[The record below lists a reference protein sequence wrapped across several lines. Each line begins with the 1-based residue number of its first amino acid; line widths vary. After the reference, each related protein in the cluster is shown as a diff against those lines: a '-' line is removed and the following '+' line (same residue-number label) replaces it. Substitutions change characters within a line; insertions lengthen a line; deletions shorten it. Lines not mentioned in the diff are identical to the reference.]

1 MAQASISLIR
11 NTDNVAFFIT
21 NADTGEVYATVDR
34 GAGTGAYYSASSA
47 SWSSVATNHALNWY
61 VTDAEGQKLPEG
73 TRVSVTARAV
83 PEYYWDRENKQ
94 VTGEL
99 ASGAYWTTTFTID
112 NTAPEATSVAMTADA
127 ITGDRSLRVKVR
139 DNRYVAAVLVL
150 SMEGQVLSRSPVNQ
164 TELGVESV
172 VDLDLSQIYTN
183 HFMVAVCDYASNMA
197 AYEVNFGGSVRVPD
211 ANTTLTAALLNDA
224 GLWFVDVDADDL
236 QSVTTKHATAKEVDL
251 LSAARDGDGTLYV
264 ASNEKDSEGHLVSS
278 LYTVNEADYTMTKVG
293 TSEAGYSDMSWA
305 PGVNGGIML
314 ASYGPYVL
322 VLDPATGGYQ
332 GAWTITSYTNN
343 AYAVGIAY
351 VGTQPHDTYG
361 QADVFLVLCSDGT
374 IYQTAFAY
382 SSKDQKY
389 VIFPF
394 TALVQ
399 IPGMAAGAIA
409 GSSLYC
415 GQDGKLFISALTEQ
429 GSKLLYVD
437 MTASNPWLFELGSMS
452 TAPVSIYDATPKEAS
467 NETGDLE
474 LLQPLGEAMAANL
487 ETTVHPQLDR

>member
-1 MAQASISLIR
+1 
-11 NTDNVAFFIT
+11 
-21 NADTGEVYATVDR
+21 
-34 GAGTGAYYSASSA
+34 
-47 SWSSVATNHALNWY
+47 
-61 VTDAEGQKLPEG
+61 
-73 TRVSVTARAV
+73 
-83 PEYYWDRENKQ
+83 
-94 VTGEL
+94 
-99 ASGAYWTTTFTID
+99 
-112 NTAPEATSVAMTADA
+112 
-127 ITGDRSLRVKVR
+127 
-139 DNRYVAAVLVL
+139 
-150 SMEGQVLSRSPVNQ
+150 
-164 TELGVESV
+164 
-172 VDLDLSQIYTN
+172 
-183 HFMVAVCDYASNMA
+183 
-197 AYEVNFGGSVRVPD
+197 
-211 ANTTLTAALLNDA
+211 
-224 GLWFVDVDADDL
+224 
-236 QSVTTKHATAKEVDL
+236 
-251 LSAARDGDGTLYV
+251 
-264 ASNEKDSEGHLVSS
+264 
-278 LYTVNEADYTMTKVG
+278 
-293 TSEAGYSDMSWA
+293 
-305 PGVNGGIML
+305 ML